1 MKNWMALLTFVAAIS
16 LGSAGC
22 SSPENEENKV
32 DPTIE
37 VDEGVTATPDPS
49 AGGDGVKKE

>member
-22 SSPENEENKV
+22 SAPENEENKV

-37 VDEGVTATPDPS
+37 GDEGVTATPDPS

>member
-22 SSPENEENKV
+22 SAPENEANQV
-32 DPTIE
+32 DPSVTVE
-37 VDEGVTATPDPS
+37 EGVTSTPDPT
-49 AGGDGVKKE
+49 AGGDGIKKD